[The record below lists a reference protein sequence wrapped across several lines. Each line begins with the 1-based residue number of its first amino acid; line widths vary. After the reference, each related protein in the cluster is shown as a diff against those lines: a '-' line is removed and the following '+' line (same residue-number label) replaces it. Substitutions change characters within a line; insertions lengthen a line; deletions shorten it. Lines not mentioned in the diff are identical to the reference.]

1 MRHSVAFMLIFSDFI
16 VQKLLWYI
24 ACLDFIKQQIMNY
37 MNHNASLPRLFKA
50 MDQWIAQ
57 DLQSFEQKKIARKV
71 YPATNISESEQSY
84 FLEII
89 APGRNKEDFKIEINN
104 NNLEIVYAQKEDQ
117 PSTSES
123 KSILK
128 EFELG
133 SFKRIFKLDESIE
146 LDALKASYQNG
157 VLKIVLPKKVVSKPT
172 ARQIEIA

>member
-1 MRHSVAFMLIFSDFI
+1 
-16 VQKLLWYI
+16 
-24 ACLDFIKQQIMNY
+24 

-57 DLQSFEQKKIARKV
+57 DLQSFEQKKTARKV

-84 FLEII
+84 FLEMVV
-89 APGRNKEDFKIEINN
+89 PGRNKEDFKIEINDS
-104 NNLEIVYAQKEDQ
+104 NLEIIYAQKEDQ
-117 PSTSES
+117 TSTSES

-146 LDALKASYQNG
+146 LDALKASYLNG
-157 VLKIVLPKKVVSKPT
+157 ILKIELPKKAVSQPAK
-172 ARQIEIA
+172 RQIEIA